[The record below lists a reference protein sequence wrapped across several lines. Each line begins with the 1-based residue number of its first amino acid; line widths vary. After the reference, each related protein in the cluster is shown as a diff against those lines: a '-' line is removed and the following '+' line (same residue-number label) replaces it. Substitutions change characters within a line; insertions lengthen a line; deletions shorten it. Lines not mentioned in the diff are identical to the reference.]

1 MATTTVSKE
10 MIQEAIQL
18 GFEKCFYMHTKETFY
33 RKHLDFFNQKLL
45 VEFNPENGYGQVVKG
60 DYDFKVLSV
69 RDAIDFVRMFTTGK

>member
-1 MATTTVSKE
+1 MTTTAVSQE

-33 RKHLDFFNQKLL
+33 RKHLDLFDQKLL

-60 DYDFKVLSV
+60 DYDFEALSV
-69 RDAIDFVRMFTTGK
+69 CDAIDFVRMFTAGK